1 MAVIGPVDFL
11 ALTFPTHHID
21 PAVVQSVAAVVAN
34 GDARILDLLM
44 IVNDPDGTRRV
55 LDVDDALARHGL
67 APLLPE
73 EGVLMSDEDVA
84 TAVGRLQPG
93 QAAVLLVYEHLWAV
107 RVAEELTRAGGE
119 VALHV
124 RIPGD
129 VVAAAVQADEV
140 TSQA

>member
-21 PAVVQSVAAVVAN
+21 QDVVESVAAAVAN

-44 IVNDPDGTRRV
+44 IVQDPDGTKRV
-55 LDVDDALARHGL
+55 LDVDEGLDRHGL

-73 EGVLMSDEDVA
+73 EGVLMSEEDVE
-84 TAVGRLQPG
+84 TAVSKLEPG
-93 QAAVLLVYEHLWAV
+93 QAAVLLVYEHLWAA
-107 RVAEELTRAGGE
+107 RVAGALSRAGGE

-129 VVAAAVQADEV
+129 VVTAAVKADEL
-140 TSQA
+140 TRLG